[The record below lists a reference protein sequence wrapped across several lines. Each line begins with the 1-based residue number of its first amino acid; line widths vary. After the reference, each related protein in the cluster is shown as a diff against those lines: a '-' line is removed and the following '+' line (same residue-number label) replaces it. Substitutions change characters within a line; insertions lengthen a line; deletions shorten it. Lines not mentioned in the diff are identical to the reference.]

1 MELFNQ
7 NLSQKIDRF
16 ISFLDDLKVE
26 INKFND
32 HQFLMLNESKKIIQ
46 LNPKDNSVFNLEK
59 IQNYISE
66 KFLSFIDML
75 TVEDKVSYN
84 QSKKDKINLIREF
97 VEKKVPS
104 SKSISDIP
112 KLYLQ
117 LFSNDISQMLFF
129 QILFQKSKYY
139 Y

>member
-1 MELFNQ
+1 MVSFTLANQEEKDLLKDSKKKLLNTMELFNQ

-59 IQNYISE
+59 FKTIFQKSF
-66 KFLSFIDML
+66 FLLSIL

-84 QSKKDKINLIREF
+84 QSKKDEINLIREF
-97 VEKKVPS
+97 VIKS
-104 SKSISDIP
+104 SIIKI
-112 KLYLQ
+112 
-117 LFSNDISQMLFF
+117 N
-129 QILFQKSKYY
+129 
-139 Y
+139 